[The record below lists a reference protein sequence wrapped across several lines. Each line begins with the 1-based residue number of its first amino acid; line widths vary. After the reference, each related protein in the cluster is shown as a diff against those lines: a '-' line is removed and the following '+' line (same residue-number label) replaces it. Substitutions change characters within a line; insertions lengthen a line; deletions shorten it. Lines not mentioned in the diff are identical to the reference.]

1 MDDDIKDKNKN
12 IDKEKTSKETEETE
26 KQEAKSADGNADSN
40 AVSKG
45 SGVSD
50 GEDELTVDEHSD
62 YKPADRFDASA
73 VHHLSG
79 MYKNC
84 IPRLC
89 ELRYP
94 GACCPTYRRRT
105 ETGAAAHTPFHEAD
119 GRRTIQ

>member
-79 MYKNC
+79 MYKNWLSTMRATLSWSVLSH
-84 IPRLC
+84 IS
-89 ELRYP
+89 
-94 GACCPTYRRRT
+94 TT
-105 ETGAAAHTPFHEAD
+105 D
-119 GRRTIQ
+119 